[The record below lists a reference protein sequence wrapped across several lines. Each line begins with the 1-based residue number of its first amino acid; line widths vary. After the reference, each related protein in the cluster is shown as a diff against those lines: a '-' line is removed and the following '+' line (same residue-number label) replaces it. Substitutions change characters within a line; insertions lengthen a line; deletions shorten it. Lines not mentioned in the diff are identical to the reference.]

1 MKTQSEAST
10 TTEAAAVAEQGAQVA
25 SESKPSTKGAKT
37 AKKPASAKAAKKQTR
52 ATSKKAS
59 KPAEGQPREGGKKQ
73 IVLDMLRR
81 KDGATL
87 ENIMKTTGWQKH
99 SVRGF
104 ISIVTKKM
112 DLPIASLKND
122 KGDRCYRIEK

>member
-1 MKTQSEAST
+1 MAT
-10 TTEAAAVAEQGAQVA
+10 
-25 SESKPSTKGAKT
+25 
-37 AKKPASAKAAKKQTR
+37 
-52 ATSKKAS
+52 TSKKTTRTSHARKPRTS
-59 KPAEGQPREGGKKQ
+59 KTVRNNVAPVPPFESKTTHVIQ
-73 IVLDMLRR
+73 MLRR